1 MSLSTII
8 RICYN
13 FPIHAKEKEGA
24 SPVRLSAKM
33 ILIFSVMMLL
43 ALLFLSAYAGNI
55 AVTGANAFTESRF
68 HNMAVS
74 IQRDIEQDFGMMQLT
89 MEELTGNS
97 TFMAA
102 LNQMVRDDSDD
113 QKMARAAEKAAVQQ
127 MSQSPLVDGY
137 QRVTFYTRDGLF
149 LTVPPDKDIALPY
162 GSAQAAEIISAFP
175 WLDEADAASG
185 YCVLPPHH
193 DFLSRRQDAMVYGI
207 VQKVVFHGKVI
218 GYLEIAK
225 STQELSRITEYVDN
239 ARVRVQVY
247 QHSGELLF
255 SNTDQVIDWPTDL
268 PRDEFTRIVLEKD
281 VREYNVFH
289 TRLENDT
296 LHLIIAQDALMN
308 DLMNRHLRQDMFQR
322 AVYIMLPT
330 VVLIG
335 IVSLGLTRSTR
346 KLTRK
351 VRHTPIDSMLSSD
364 PCKLEALTQTV
375 TSRADMETHELEQV
389 FNAMMLQLN
398 ERASVEMAL
407 REGALQAQLS
417 ALQSQINP
425 HFIYNTLNIISA
437 KSMESGN
444 FEVIEICNQFA
455 QMLRYSTDTRT
466 RTATMAEEIEN
477 VRSYLMLAKA
487 RYEENLEFTI
497 DVPDNLSDI
506 TVPRLT
512 LQPLVENALTHG
524 FDGTNALRKLS
535 ISGHIEGDALI
546 LTIRDNGTGFSDEM
560 LQSLRSR
567 IQEIEQGTVSIESS
581 GGHIGLINTCLRLHY
596 YSKGAMR
603 IAIGND
609 HGAVITL
616 HMPCHT

>member
-1 MSLSTII
+1 M
-8 RICYN
+8 
-13 FPIHAKEKEGA
+13 
-24 SPVRLSAKM
+24 RLSAKM
-33 ILIFSVMMLL
+33 ILIFSAMMLA
-43 ALLFLSAYAGNI
+43 ALMLLSSFAADKSVN
-55 AVTGANAFTESRF
+55 GANAFTETRF

-74 IQRDIEQDFGMMQLT
+74 IQRDIEQDFSMMQLT
-89 MEELTGNS
+89 LEELTGNS

-102 LNQMVRDDSDD
+102 LNQMIRDDSDD
-113 QKMARAAEKAAVQQ
+113 QKMARAAEKAAIQQ

-137 QRVTFYTRDGLF
+137 QRVTFYTRDGVY
-149 LTVPPDKDIALPY
+149 LTVSPDKDVALVS
-162 GSAQAAEIISAFP
+162 GSQEAAATISAFP
-175 WLDEADAASG
+175 WLDGADASSG
-185 YCVLPPHH
+185 YCVLTPHR

-207 VQKVVFHGKVI
+207 VQKVVYHGKVI
-218 GYLEIAK
+218 GYLEIAQ
-225 STQELSRITEYVDN
+225 STQELNRILEYVDN
-239 ARVRVQVY
+239 PMVFVQVNH
-247 QHSGELLF
+247 QSGELLF
-255 SNTDQVIDWPTDL
+255 SSTEQTIAWPDDL
-268 PRDEFTRIVLEKD
+268 PQDVYTRISLDTGGEQ
-281 VREYNVFH
+281 YNMFH
-289 TRLENDT
+289 TRLEDGAM
-296 LHLIIAQDALMN
+296 HLVIAQDALLNDMMN
-308 DLMNRHLRQDMFQR
+308 HRLRRDVFQR

-330 VVLIG
+330 MVLIG
-335 IVSLGLTRSTR
+335 LVSLELTRSTR

-351 VRHTPIDSMLSSD
+351 VRHMPIDSMLTTA
-364 PCKLEALTQTV
+364 PGKLDALSQTV
-375 TSRADMETHELEQV
+375 TSRADKETHELEQV
-389 FNAMMLQLN
+389 FNAMMRQLN

-407 REGALQAQLS
+407 REGTLQAQLS

-487 RYEENLEFTI
+487 RYEENLEFSI
-497 DVPDNLSDI
+497 DVPENLSDI

-535 ISGHIEGDALI
+535 ISGRIEKDELI
-546 LTIRDNGTGFSDEM
+546 LDIRDNGTGFSSEM

-567 IQEIEQGTVSIESS
+567 IQEIEQGAVSIESS
-581 GGHIGLINTCLRLHY
+581 GGHIGLINTCLRLYY
-596 YSKGAMR
+596 YSKGNMR
-603 IAIGND
+603 ISIQND

-616 HMPCHT
+616 IMPCRT